1 MKTMLIADDERVIV
15 FALHAWFEQQGFA
28 VETAV
33 TPEAALDALMRTE
46 FDVVIAD
53 LRLSGTE
60 AMEGLDVIRA
70 ARERSARSVIV
81 LLTAYLVPEV
91 VEAAKAAGADV
102 AVQKPRPLAEMTRTI
117 TALLNGR
124 SYGLSS

>member
-1 MKTMLIADDERVIV
+1 MKTMLIADDEGVIT
-15 FALHAWFEQQGFA
+15 FALHAWFEQHGFA
-28 VETAV
+28 VETV
-33 TPEAALDALMRTE
+33 STPEEAMACIARST

-60 AMEGLDVIRA
+60 AMEGLEVIRA
-70 ARERSARSVIV
+70 AREQSPRAVIL
-81 LLTAYLVPEV
+81 LLTAYLLPEV

-117 TALLNGR
+117 TALLESR
-124 SYGLSS
+124 